1 MPLSPH
7 TSRSAT
13 MRFMSLFTLSLF
25 LFSILWVG
33 VQAATMR
40 HTEAQA
46 LDLAG
51 QQITLGFDE
60 EIAKHPDFS
69 QFKDL
74 AVLSGG
80 ALRSKGG
87 RVIFVGDIHGM
98 YESLQHLLKKVKFDA
113 AHDTLVHAG
122 DIIVKGPQSVEVLQD
137 LILLDALGV
146 RGNQDQKVVEWR
158 GWIQW
163 VLRHKGGEEWLLRM
177 EKRIHAVKKPTK
189 ANYKYFRKEAATK
202 GWKIPQGWEFGS
214 DVYRLARHL
223 KPQEY
228 QYLLGL
234 PTALHIPSLHTI
246 VVHAGIL
253 PMDPRRKILSRHQPL
268 SHPPK
273 VKHNETEPVLRT
285 IQERALLSDV
295 PQNTD
300 PWAKLNMRS
309 ILENGEV
316 SRDKDGTP
324 WTNLWN
330 KVFGLC
336 DGFDAKPE
344 LDLGETT
351 FGASPGQSWA
361 EWIENEFKGVHSL
374 PCKDVT
380 VVYGHS
386 ASRGLDIKKWSKGE
400 ILRRVV
406 IRYIQRLVVL
416 GLDTGCV
423 YNIKLTALVLGRRWE
438 PGFAVNTTSTDD
450 LDYLM
455 EVDDE
460 LEGQLVTYGRK
471 GHAKVVQVQ
480 CAGGSSRL
488 S

>member
-1 MPLSPH
+1 
-7 TSRSAT
+7 
-13 MRFMSLFTLSLF
+13 MRFMSLFTLSIF
-25 LFSILWVG
+25 LFSVLWVG
-33 VQAATMR
+33 VQAATIR
-40 HTEAQA
+40 HTGAEA
-46 LDLAG
+46 LDLTGG
-51 QQITLGFDE
+51 QVTLGFDE

-69 QFKDL
+69 QYKDL
-74 AVLSGG
+74 AVLRKHT
-80 ALRSKGG
+80 LRSKGG

-98 YESLQHLLKKVKFDA
+98 HESLQHLLEKVKFDA

-122 DIIVKGPQSVEVLQD
+122 DIIVKGPDSRKVLQD
-137 LILLDALGV
+137 LILVNALGV

-163 VLRHKGGEEWLLRM
+163 VLRHKGGKAWLLEM
-177 EKRIHAVKKPTK
+177 EKRVHAIKKKPTK
-189 ANYKYFRKEAATK
+189 SDYKYFRKEAAAK
-202 GWKIPQGWEFGS
+202 GWKIPRGWEFGS
-214 DVYRLARHL
+214 DVYRLARRL
-223 KPQEY
+223 KPNEY
-228 QYLLGL
+228 QYLLDL

-253 PMDPRRKILSRHQPL
+253 PMDPRRKMLSRHQPL

-273 VKHNETEPVLRT
+273 SKHNETEPAMRT
-285 IQERALLSDV
+285 MQERALLSDV

-309 ILENGEV
+309 ILENGQI

-324 WTNLWN
+324 WTDLWN

-336 DGFDAKPE
+336 DGFDAKPA
-344 LDLGETT
+344 LDLNEVT
-351 FGASPGQSWA
+351 FEASPGQGWA
-361 EWIENEFKGVHSL
+361 KWIENEFKGVHSL

-380 VVYGHS
+380 VVYGHA
-386 ASRGLDIKKWSKGE
+386 ASRGLDIKKWSK
-400 ILRRVV
+400 
-406 IRYIQRLVVL
+406 

-423 YNIKLTALVLGRRWE
+423 YNIKLTALVLGKRWKS
-438 PGFAVNTTSTDD
+438 GFAVNATSTDD
-450 LDYLM
+450 LDYLT

-460 LEGQLVTYGRK
+460 LEGQLVTYGRS
-471 GHAKVVQVQ
+471 GHGKVVQVR